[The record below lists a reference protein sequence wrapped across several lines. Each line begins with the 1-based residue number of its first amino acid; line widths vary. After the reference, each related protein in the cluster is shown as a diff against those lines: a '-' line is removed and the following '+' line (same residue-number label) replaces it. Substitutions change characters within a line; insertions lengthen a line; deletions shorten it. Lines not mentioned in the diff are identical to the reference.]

1 MVTVAT
7 QVAMGQPLAS
17 IEGGHYVGHPD
28 NLWPV
33 QPLFAVKGP
42 VFSMSKLVGAEMALG
57 PEMKSTGEVMGIDK
71 TYPAAL
77 RKALIA
83 ANVTTPDRNGKA
95 FVSVA
100 DRDKAEALPILKALG
115 AAGYE
120 FYATGGT
127 AKMLTDEGLTATEVN
142 RISAEDETIIELIRS
157 HEVQLVINTITG
169 GGGRSREG
177 IEILDGFKIRRAA
190 VEANIPCLTS
200 LDTARA
206 VVEAMRAGDDTLTLP
221 FPEYRRA

>member
-1 MVTVAT
+1 MPFVFGPGIAW
-7 QVAMGQPLAS
+7 A
-17 IEGGHYVGHPD
+17 EGEPRRAVPARRPVPD
-28 NLWPV
+28 H
-33 QPLFAVKGP
+33 
-42 VFSMSKLVGAEMALG
+42 
-57 PEMKSTGEVMGIDK
+57 
-71 TYPAAL
+71 
-77 RKALIA
+77 
-83 ANVTTPDRNGKA
+83 NGKA

-100 DRDKAEALPILKALG
+100 DRDKAEALPILEALG

-127 AKMLTDEGLTATEVN
+127 ARMLSDAGLTATEVN
-142 RISAEDETIIELIRS
+142 RISDDDQTIIELVRS

-169 GGGRSREG
+169 GGARMREG

-206 VVEAMRAGDDTLTLP
+206 LVEALRAGDETLTLP
-221 FPEYRRA
+221 FPEYRQG

>member
-1 MVTVAT
+1 
-7 QVAMGQPLAS
+7 
-17 IEGGHYVGHPD
+17 
-28 NLWPV
+28 
-33 QPLFAVKGP
+33 VKGP
-42 VFSMSKLVGAEMALG
+42 VFSMSKLAGAEMALG

-83 ANVTTPDRNGKA
+83 ASVTAPDHDGKA

-100 DRDKAEALPILKALG
+100 ARDKGEALPILRELG

-120 FYATGGT
+120 FYATAGT
-127 AKMLTDEGLTATEVN
+127 ARMLTDAGLKATAVN
-142 RISAEDETIIELIRS
+142 RISDDDQTIIELIRS
-157 HEVQLVINTITG
+157 HTVQLVINTITG
-169 GGGRSREG
+169 GGGRMREG

-206 VVEAMRAGDDTLTLP
+206 LVEALGAGAETRTLP
-221 FPEYRRA
+221 FPAYREQEE